1 MTVGMPRGSIIE
13 RARAALTGARGRA
26 ALREW
31 LVPAIF
37 VGIAVIEYSVAGLPF
52 GFVAGEVMTRIARD
66 SLFTLALIVPIV
78 AGLGL
83 NFSVV
88 IGALGG
94 QIGLVVV
101 NDLGIGGLPGLAIA
115 VLIGVALG
123 YLGGIAVAW
132 CMERAPGREMIV
144 GIILGFLADG
154 IYRIVFMAGY
164 GTVLPSH
171 NPEMVLSRGI
181 GLRDTVDFA
190 ILRRALDLA
199 IPVRIGVLIVPVAT
213 LLVVALTAW
222 LLTRLLRS
230 RTGAHLR
237 AVGLDPAGARLA
249 GLDPARLKRF
259 ALIVSTVVASVG
271 QVVWLQNIGMLQT
284 YTAHRNVGF
293 LAGAALLA
301 GGATVRNARIRH
313 ALVGTAVFH
322 TMFVLSPL
330 AGQALTG
337 SPAIGEFFRSFVT
350 YGTIAVALVVT
361 GWVEARR
368 SSGDTLD
375 ERLDAGP

>member
-1 MTVGMPRGSIIE
+1 MSDQHTGRGATLPPEGSAI
-13 RARAALTGARGRA
+13 GRLRQGK
-26 ALREW
+26 LREW
-31 LVPAIF
+31 IVPALF
-37 VGIAVIEYSVAGLPF
+37 LGVAVVEYFLAGLPF

-66 SLFTLALIVPIV
+66 SLFTLALVIPIV
-78 AGLGL
+78 VGLGL

-94 QIGLVVV
+94 QVGLIVV
-101 NDLGIGGLPGLAIA
+101 NDLGIGGLPGIGIA

-123 YLGGIAVAW
+123 YVGGIAVAW

-154 IYRIVFMAGY
+154 VYRIIFMAGY
-164 GTVLPSH
+164 GTIIPAH
-171 NPEMVLSRGI
+171 NAEMVLSRGI

-190 ILRRALDLA
+190 ILRRSLDLA

-222 LLTRLLRS
+222 ALTRLLRS
-230 RTGAHLR
+230 RRGQHLR
-237 AVGLDPAGARLA
+237 AVGMDPSGARLA
-249 GLDPARLKRF
+249 GLDPKSIKRF
-259 ALIVSTVVASVG
+259 ALIVSTVVAAVG
-271 QVVWLQNIGMLQT
+271 QVIWLQNIGMLQT
-284 YTAHRNVGF
+284 YSAHRNVGF
-293 LAGAALLA
+293 LASAALLA

-322 TMFVLSPL
+322 AMFVLSPL
-330 AGQALTG
+330 AGQAVTG

-361 GWVEARR
+361 GWVEAHAD
-368 SSGDTLD
+368 SGDLLD
-375 ERLDAGP
+375 KRLDAGP